1 MTNPYNLCYNRVS
14 NKEKRAA
21 MNTVKTLSD
30 DELWNI
36 IEDLKADLKAGK
48 TLSDYARNSWE
59 DACLELGKRGWR

>member
-1 MTNPYNLCYNRVS
+1 
-14 NKEKRAA
+14 
-21 MNTVKTLSD
+21 MNTVKTLTE
-30 DELWNI
+30 DELWTI